1 MTARKPLRRT
11 AWSLFLGGFVLLAV
25 MIVAGIIASGS
36 GPDAGPGHTATWPN
50 GQAIALFRP
59 LGPGATGGSSITC
72 TVTAPGA
79 KPERHWLTY
88 GKSVPPGP
96 SDASITCEKPAKLLA
111 GTARVTAQTTR
122 SPLILLPVL
131 MIIVGLA
138 LFVPRFSWTV
148 AKLGA
153 PFSRGSVADIWAD
166 DPLDRGRPKRKS

>member
-11 AWSLFLGGFVLLAV
+11 AWSLFAGGFALLAV
-25 MIVAGIIASGS
+25 MIVAGIVASGS
-36 GPDAGPGHTATWPN
+36 GTDVRPGQAVAWPN
-50 GQAIALFRP
+50 GQVIVLLRP

-79 KPERHWLTY
+79 KPELRWLTY

-96 SDASITCEKPAKLLA
+96 VDASITCEKPAKLLA
-111 GTARVTAQTTR
+111 GTARVVAQTTR
-122 SPLILLPVL
+122 SPLILLPIL

-153 PFSRGSVADIWAD
+153 PFSRGSIADIWAD
-166 DPLDRGRPKRKS
+166 DPIDRGRPKRKS